1 MSVVGSYELEVD
13 DYISHRSLAQ
23 AQALTPSPALGS
35 PPGMADSHHCHD
47 PAS

>member
-1 MSVVGSYELEVD
+1 MSVVGSHELEVD

-23 AQALTPSPALGS
+23 APTPSPALGGH
-35 PPGMADSHHCHD
+35 PGMADSHHCHD